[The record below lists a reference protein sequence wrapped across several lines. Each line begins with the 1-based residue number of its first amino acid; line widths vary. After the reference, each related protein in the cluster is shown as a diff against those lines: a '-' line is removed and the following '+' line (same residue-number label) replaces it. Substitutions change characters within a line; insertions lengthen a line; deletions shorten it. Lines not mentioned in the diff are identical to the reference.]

1 MGFRVC
7 VRTVL
12 SIRGT
17 AGQDL
22 RPGGTPEN
30 SPALSAPGKV
40 EHWARPGGTPES
52 SHAPS
57 LAPVVAYRGDRRFS
71 AAS

>member
-40 EHWARPGGTPES
+40 DTGRVPGTPES

-57 LAPVVAYRGDRRFS
+57 LAPVVGYRGDRRFS